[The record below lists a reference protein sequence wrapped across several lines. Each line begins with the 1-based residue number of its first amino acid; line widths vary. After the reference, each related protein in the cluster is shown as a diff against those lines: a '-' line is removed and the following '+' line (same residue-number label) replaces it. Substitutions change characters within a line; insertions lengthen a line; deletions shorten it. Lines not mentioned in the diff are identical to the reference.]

1 MTNPALPRRAALKA
15 GLAAAAALPVL
26 ARPGYAQTRTVKFT
40 LPWLAQGSTLFT
52 YVGRQQG
59 LFRSRGIDLEISRG
73 FGSLAAAQ
81 AIAGGQFDFGTVIAT
96 PLILSVARGLPLTG
110 LATLDYDATMGVGVL
125 ADSPITSPAMLAG
138 KKVAGVPTSA
148 EFPFFPP
155 YLRMA
160 GVDPARVEIV
170 QVDNRVLERTLSEK
184 QVDAM
189 MGVGSSSLPVLL
201 SRNVAVRW
209 MLYSG
214 AGLRTYG
221 NIVTATPATVARDP
235 GLAQA
240 VVDGLAEATAYT
252 LRNPAGSIDIFMR
265 EVPEMALNAGAR
277 EFLRIGLG
285 LWHLSIVKPEARQN
299 GIGWG
304 DPAIFASMIEL
315 VMSAIQAPDLRKPSV
330 EAIYSNGMAGKVKLS
345 AAEWDA
351 AAANVSSFAQ
361 MMA

>member
-1 MTNPALPRRAALKA
+1 MKDRPVTHLSRRAALA
-15 GLAAAAALPVL
+15 LPLLAAPA
-26 ARPGYAQTRTVKFT
+26 YAQTRTVKFT

-59 LFRSRGIDLEISRG
+59 FFRSRGIELEISRG

-81 AIAGGQFDFGTVIAT
+81 AIAGGQFDYGLVIAT

-110 LATLDYDATMGVGVL
+110 LATMDYDAMMGVGVL

-138 KKVAGVPTSA
+138 RKIAGVPTSA
-148 EFPFFPP
+148 EFPFLPA
-155 YLRMA
+155 YLRA
-160 GVDPARVEIV
+160 AQVDPARVEIV
-170 QVDNRVLERTLSEK
+170 QVNNQVLERTLSER
-184 QVDAM
+184 QADAM

-214 AGLRTYG
+214 VGLRTYG
-221 NIVTATPATVARDP
+221 NIVTTTPTVLNRDP

-240 VVDGLAEATAYT
+240 IVDGMAEGVAFT
-252 LRNPAGSIDIFMR
+252 LRQPQQAIDIFMR

-285 LWHLSIVKPEARQN
+285 LMHVAQAKPEAREH

-304 DPAIFASMIEL
+304 DPAVFASMVEL
-315 VMSAIQAPDLRKPSV
+315 VMSSIQGPDMRRPVADAL
-330 EAIYSNGMAGKVKLS
+330 YSNRMAGRVKLS
-345 AAEWDA
+345 PAEWDA
-351 AAANVSSFAQ
+351 AVANVAPFAQ

>member
-1 MTNPALPRRAALKA
+1 MTRLPRRAALA
-15 GLAAAAALPVL
+15 LGAASLAAPA
-26 ARPGYAQTRTVKFT
+26 YAQTRTVKFT

-59 LFRSRGIDLEISRG
+59 FFRRRGIELEISRG

-81 AIAGGQFDFGTVIAT
+81 AVAGGQFDYGMAIAT
-96 PLILSVARGLPLTG
+96 PLILSIARGLPLTG
-110 LATLDYDATMGVGVL
+110 IATLDYDATMGVGVL
-125 ADSPITSPAMLAG
+125 ADSPITTPAMLAG

-148 EFPFFPP
+148 EFPFFAP

-160 GVDPARVEIV
+160 QVDPARVEIV
-170 QVDNRVLERTLSEK
+170 QVNNQVLERTLSER

-189 MGVGSSSLPVLL
+189 MGVGSSSLPVLM

-214 AGLRTYG
+214 VGLRTYG
-221 NIVTATPATVARDP
+221 NVVMATPATIQRDA

-240 VVDGLAEATAYT
+240 MVDGLAESTAFT
-252 LRNPAGSIDIFMR
+252 LRNPAQSIDIFMR

-285 LWHLSIVKPEARQN
+285 LWHLSIVKPEARSN
-299 GIGWG
+299 GIGWA
-304 DPAIFASMIEL
+304 DPTVFNSMIDL
-315 VMSAIQAPDLRKPSV
+315 VMSAIQAPDMRKPTV
-330 EAIYSNGMAGKVKLS
+330 EAVYSNRMAGNIKLS

-351 AAANVSSFAQ
+351 ATANVSSFAQ
-361 MMA
+361 MMS

>member
-1 MTNPALPRRAALKA
+1 MTTHALPRRAALKA
-15 GLAAAAALPVL
+15 GLAASLLPAL

-59 LFRSRGIDLEISRG
+59 IFRSRGIDIEISRG

-81 AIAGGQFDFGTVIAT
+81 AIAGGQFDYGTVIAT
-96 PLILSVARGLPLTG
+96 PLILSIARGLPLTG

-155 YLRMA
+155 YLRKA
-160 GVDPARVEIV
+160 GVDPAAVEIV

-214 AGLRTYG
+214 VGLRTYG
-221 NIVTATPATVARDP
+221 NIVTAKPETVAKDP
-235 GLAQA
+235 GIAQA
-240 VVDGLAEATAYT
+240 MVDGLAEAEAFT
-252 LRNPAGSIDIFMR
+252 LKKPQESIEIFMK
-265 EVPEMALNAGAR
+265 EVPEMALNAGAK

-285 LWHLSIVKPEARQN
+285 LWHLSIIKPEAKEH

-304 DPAIFASMIEL
+304 DPAVFGQMIDL
-315 VMSAIQAPDLRKPSV
+315 VMSSIQGPNMTKPTV
-330 EAIYSNGMAGKVKLS
+330 EAVYSNRFAGKVKLT
-345 AAEWDA
+345 AAEWEA
-351 AAANVSSFAQ
+351 AAANVSSFAR

>member
-1 MTNPALPRRAALKA
+1 MTELPRRAALA
-15 GLAAAAALPVL
+15 LGAATLAAPA
-26 ARPGYAQTRTVKFT
+26 YAQTRTVKFT

-59 LFRSRGIDLEISRG
+59 MFRRRGIELEISRG

-81 AIAGGQFDFGTVIAT
+81 AIAGGQFDYGMVIAT
-96 PLILSVARGLPLTG
+96 PLILSLARGLPLTG
-110 LATLDYDATMGVGVL
+110 IGTLDYDATMGVGVL

-138 KKVAGVPTSA
+138 RKVAGVPTSA

-160 GVDPARVEIV
+160 GVDPARIEIV
-170 QVDNRVLERTLSEK
+170 QVNNQVLERTLSER
-184 QVDAM
+184 QTDAM

-209 MLYSG
+209 MLYSSV
-214 AGLRTYG
+214 GLRTYG
-221 NIVTATPATVARDP
+221 NIITTTPTVLNRDT

-240 VVDGLAEATAYT
+240 MVDAMCESIAFT
-252 LRNPAGSIDIFMR
+252 LRQPAQSIDIFLR

-285 LWHLSIVKPEARQN
+285 LSHLSTVKPEARTN
-299 GIGWG
+299 GIGYG
-304 DPAIFASMIEL
+304 DPAVFESMIEL
-315 VMSAIQAPDLRKPSV
+315 AMSSIQAPGMTRPTLDALYTNR
-330 EAIYSNGMAGKVKLS
+330 MAGNIKLS

-351 AAANVSSFAQ
+351 AAANVAPFAQ